1 MTKKDDAVRTATG
14 RDWTEWLSLLDA
26 AGAAEWD
33 HQGIVKHLAA
43 DYPQVSSWWQQ
54 SITVAYERARGKRAI
69 GETASGFQVGV
80 QRSVAAG
87 ADVVWKV
94 LTERPE
100 LWLGGPV
107 RFEPGNQYEGGGVS
121 GEIRVVKPVDR
132 VRFTWRRTGW
142 DTPAT
147 VQVSLLGEGKT
158 VVHALV
164 EKLPDAQSREWARE
178 QWRIALERIATEA
191 GS

>member
-1 MTKKDDAVRTATG
+1 MTNKDDAVRTATG

-26 AGAAEWD
+26 AGAADWD
-33 HQGIVKHLAA
+33 HKGIVAHLAA
-43 DYPQVSSWWQQ
+43 VYPQVSSWWQQ
-54 SITVAYERARGKRAI
+54 SITVTYEQARGKRAV
-69 GETASGFQVGV
+69 GQTATGFQVGV
-80 QRSVAAG
+80 QRSVSAG

-94 LTERPE
+94 ITERPE

-107 RFEPGNQYEGGGVS
+107 RFEPGNRYEGGGVS

-132 VRFTWRRTGW
+132 VRFTWQPADW

-147 VQVSLLGEGKT
+147 VQVSLLGERRT
-158 VVHALV
+158 AVHAQV
-164 EKLPDAQSREWARE
+164 EKLPDADAREWARE
-178 QWRIALERIATEA
+178 QWRAALDRIAAEA